1 MELLQT
7 ELNGIKDM
15 HNNHRI
21 RKQRNVHSPQG
32 SPNLL
37 YSIPAAYGELIIVQV
52 RRCICYV

>member
-37 YSIPAAYGELIIVQV
+37 YSIPAAYGELIIVQ
-52 RRCICYV
+52 I